1 MAWGLMVGYFQ
12 MIMGIVWWWKGRFD
26 HHFFIDTWGGH
37 PWGGHDS
44 SAGRKC
50 SYPKALQAGSDTWYR
65 RRDSEILENLGDP
78 EGFCRR
84 CILLKT
90 ASLACLS
97 CQVRLACL
105 QTIRVTIV
113 HLAAAQGSA
122 TKRAGIDKSA
132 GQMGEQYLIMD
143 IAIIAIAWWLAAVKY
158 PELGRVSTV
167 STVPANHERG
177 LQASQHFWLLA
188 GGNWQWH

>member
-1 MAWGLMVGYFQ
+1 MV
-12 MIMGIVWWWKGRFD
+12 KGSIRPS
-26 HHFFIDTWGGH
+26 FFHWHLGRSSMRRTRQFCRKKMQL
-37 PWGGHDS
+37 PKS
-44 SAGRKC
+44 SAG
-50 SYPKALQAGSDTWYR
+50 G
-65 RRDSEILENLGDP
+65 ENLGDP

-90 ASLACLS
+90 TSLACLS

-132 GQMGEQYLIMD
+132 GQMGEQYLIM
-143 IAIIAIAWWLAAVKY
+143 Y
-158 PELGRVSTV
+158 STYSNCV
-167 STVPANHERG
+167 MAGCCWISGTWEGKHCFDGSCKSWEG
-177 LQASQHFWLLA
+177 IASQPTFLIARWWELA
-188 GGNWQWH
+188 VALYSCLSLTPSKNI